1 MFNTLL
7 GVFFF
12 NYFTFYN
19 YFCCNNLNYMLKCYS
34 YVLNEVDSM
43 INFIICDD
51 NEMILKNI
59 EEIQDLEK
67 KLWISCEIQHDL
79 QKNNLMKKLK
89 NL

>member
-1 MFNTLL
+1 
-7 GVFFF
+7 
-12 NYFTFYN
+12 
-19 YFCCNNLNYMLKCYS
+19 MLKCYS